1 LLYRIPQV
9 KEWLVAI
16 FLPQLV
22 ELILSYLSFDR
33 ARYHL
38 VVSLAQLAHFTK
50 LLVDYPLLIQ
60 SVSFAWF
67 D

>member
-33 ARYHL
+33 ARYQL